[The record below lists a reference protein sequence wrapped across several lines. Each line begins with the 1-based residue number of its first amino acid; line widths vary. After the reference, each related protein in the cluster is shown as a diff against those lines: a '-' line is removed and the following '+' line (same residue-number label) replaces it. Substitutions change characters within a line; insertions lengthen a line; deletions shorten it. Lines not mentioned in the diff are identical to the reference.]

1 MINTKDEEI
10 KGMDK
15 YSLRRTKFKINQS
28 DMVSILRG
36 KLEELQLN
44 VKKAIIRQTDQ
55 ESKYHLK
62 DIYNRISQTLN
73 PEK

>member
-44 VKKAIIRQTDQ
+44 VKKAIAKQTDQ
-55 ESKYHLK
+55 ESTYHLK